1 MKRTGSLFAGLALI
15 TLLAAC
21 QSSTN
26 VDQSSTNV
34 DQPVIESTVLSV
46 ASLPKVF
53 DESRMFH
60 YKYAEVNPD
69 SVLMELWLAGIPVV
83 QGWLPLDN
91 LCMDPI
97 GPRFTVELA
106 KPFDAILKFDFA
118 NGSGRL
124 KCATKVRRYIV
135 VPR

>member
-1 MKRTGSLFAGLALI
+1 MKRPVSLFTVLALM

-21 QSSTN
+21 QSSTG
-26 VDQSSTNV
+26 VEQPAIHST
-34 DQPVIESTVLSV
+34 TLSV
-46 ASLPKVF
+46 TSLPKVF

-60 YKYAEVNPD
+60 YKYAQVNSD

-91 LCMDPI
+91 HCMDPI

-106 KPFDAILKFDFA
+106 KPLDAILKFDFE

-124 KCATKVRRYIV
+124 MCATKVRRYIV